1 VPSKWI
7 LLCFLLVAAL
17 TTACSGNNANADTQ
31 IVPTAESNTPSV
43 SSDDLPLNNDGIA
56 IVAKINGDE
65 ITLPEFQRALARRQ
79 LESEAA
85 DPRALASDVLDT
97 IIEQTLIE
105 QAAES
110 LDISVSETEVDAAVS
125 DLRQTAGSDEAWQE
139 WLTANLYTEDE
150 VRSDQRNGLIT
161 QQVVSAVT
169 HNISDKVKVVHAR
182 HILVPTEAQATDLLA
197 RIQSGADFA
206 ELAQQYS
213 TDVTSKDS
221 GGDLGWFTEYDL
233 LEPVLAQVAFSLL
246 PGQVAGPVATRLG
259 YHVIQAL
266 EFSEQ
271 PVTPEQRAV
280 LTQKQFENWLQS
292 LLDSATIERFG
303 GF

>member
-1 VPSKWI
+1 M
-7 LLCFLLVAAL
+7 LLLLVAVCTA
-17 TTACSGNNANADTQ
+17 ACSGSNANADIPT
-31 IVPTAESNTPSV
+31 VPTTSANVQSV
-43 SSDDLPLNNDGIA
+43 SSEGLPLNSAGIA
-56 IVAKINGDE
+56 IVAKINGRE

-79 LESEAA
+79 LQIEAA
-85 DPRALASDVLDT
+85 DPQALASDVLDT
-97 IIEQTLIE
+97 MIEQTLIE

-110 LDISVSETEVDAAVS
+110 LNISVSEADVDVAVN
-125 DLRQTAGSDEAWQE
+125 DLRQTAGSDEAWQQ
-139 WLTANLYTEDE
+139 WLTANLYTEAE
-150 VRSDQRNGLIT
+150 IRSDQRNGLIT

-169 HNISDKVKVVHAR
+169 QNISDNVKVVHAR
-182 HILVPTEAQATDLLA
+182 HILVPTEAQAADLLA
-197 RIQSGADFA
+197 RIQAGADFA
-206 ELAQQYS
+206 DLAQQYS
-213 TDVTSKDS
+213 TDVTSKDT

-271 PVTPEQRAV
+271 PVTAEQRAV

-303 GF
+303 EF